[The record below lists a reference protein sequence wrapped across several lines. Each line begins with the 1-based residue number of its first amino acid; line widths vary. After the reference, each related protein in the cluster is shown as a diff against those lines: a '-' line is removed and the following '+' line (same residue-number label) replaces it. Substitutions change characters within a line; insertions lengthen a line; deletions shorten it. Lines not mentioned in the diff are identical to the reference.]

1 MFQEQTVSEDPIL
14 LLALALSQLSSGR
27 GIALRALRA
36 IVNNHSLAE
45 SIDPLLM
52 SRISLQAPPMEL
64 KLAGA
69 GADDDPGDDPS
80 PPPRPRRGRRQRLK
94 LCRV

>member
-52 SRISLQAPPMEL
+52 SRISLQAPPTEL
-64 KLAGA
+64 KLA
-69 GADDDPGDDPS
+69 GADDDPGDDP
-80 PPPRPRRGRRQRLK
+80 PPHPRPRRSRRHRLK